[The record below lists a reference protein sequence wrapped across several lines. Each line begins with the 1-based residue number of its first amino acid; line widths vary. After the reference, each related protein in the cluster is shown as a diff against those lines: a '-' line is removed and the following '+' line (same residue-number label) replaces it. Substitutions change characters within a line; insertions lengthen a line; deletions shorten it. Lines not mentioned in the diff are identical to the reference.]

1 MADRIKDIVV
11 GVVLAL
17 LAYLKPIEGELS
29 SLMIVFTLNFIFGY
43 LSGMIA
49 KGENFELKKAVVCIG
64 HATVF
69 FVLCAA
75 VYAIG
80 RFKGQ
85 MEGSVQCVSFISY
98 LVLWFYGCNILKNL
112 KQIFKKGTPSL
123 VCSEFPLLSHAL
135 QIYRE
140 DSIFVR
146 LSKLH
151 RKGGKD
157 MMLAIIMVA
166 AIIVSIIVFGCII
179 QRNDYSEEEK

>member
-75 VYAIG
+75 VYAGTITLTG
-80 RFKGQ
+80 VTGF
-85 MEGSVQCVSFISY
+85 
-98 LVLWFYGCNILKNL
+98 ILK
-112 KQIFKKGTPSL
+112 KQ
-123 VCSEFPLLSHAL
+123 PL
-135 QIYRE
+135 
-140 DSIFVR
+140 D
-146 LSKLH
+146 
-151 RKGGKD
+151 RKADGGIK
-157 MMLAIIMVA
+157 
-166 AIIVSIIVFGCII
+166 
-179 QRNDYSEEEK
+179 

>member
-1 MADRIKDIVV
+1 MADKVKDIII
-11 GVVLAL
+11 GVVLAI
-17 LAYLKPIEGELS
+17 LAYLRPIEGELS
-29 SLMIVFTLNFIFGY
+29 SLMIVFVLNFIFGY

-85 MEGSVQCVSFISY
+85 MTGSVQCVSFISY

-112 KQIFKKGTPSL
+112 KLIFKKDTPPWY
-123 VCSEFPLLSHAL
+123 V
-135 QIYRE
+135 
-140 DSIFVR
+140 
-146 LSKLH
+146 
-151 RKGGKD
+151 
-157 MMLAIIMVA
+157 
-166 AIIVSIIVFGCII
+166 VSFLYYLMRFKFIEKIPYLTAYF
-179 QRNDYSEEEK
+179 NYAEKEEKV

>member
-1 MADRIKDIVV
+1 
-11 GVVLAL
+11 
-17 LAYLKPIEGELS
+17 
-29 SLMIVFTLNFIFGY
+29 
-43 LSGMIA
+43 MIA

-112 KQIFKKGTPSL
+112 KQIFRKGTPPWYVVSFIYYL
-123 VCSEFPLLSHAL
+123 MRFKFIEKIPYLS
-135 QIYRE
+135 
-140 DSIFVR
+140 
-146 LSKLH
+146 
-151 RKGGKD
+151 
-157 MMLAIIMVA
+157 
-166 AIIVSIIVFGCII
+166 
-179 QRNDYSEEEK
+179 DYLNYAEKEEKV

>member
-1 MADRIKDIVV
+1 MADKVKDIII
-11 GVVLAL
+11 GVVLAI

-29 SLMIVFTLNFIFGY
+29 SLMIVFVLNFIFGY

-85 MEGSVQCVSFISY
+85 MTGSVQCVSFISY
-98 LVLWFYGCNILKNL
+98 LILWFYGCNILKNL
-112 KQIFKKGTPSL
+112 KLIFKKGTPPWY
-123 VCSEFPLLSHAL
+123 V
-135 QIYRE
+135 
-140 DSIFVR
+140 
-146 LSKLH
+146 
-151 RKGGKD
+151 
-157 MMLAIIMVA
+157 
-166 AIIVSIIVFGCII
+166 VSFLYYLMRFKFIEKIPYLTAYF
-179 QRNDYSEEEK
+179 NYAEKEEKV

>member
-1 MADRIKDIVV
+1 MADKVKDIII
-11 GVVLAL
+11 GVVLAI

-75 VYAIG
+75 VYVIG

-112 KQIFKKGTPSL
+112 KLIFKKGTPPWY
-123 VCSEFPLLSHAL
+123 V
-135 QIYRE
+135 
-140 DSIFVR
+140 
-146 LSKLH
+146 
-151 RKGGKD
+151 
-157 MMLAIIMVA
+157 
-166 AIIVSIIVFGCII
+166 VSFLYYLMRFKFIEKIPYLTAYLNYAE
-179 QRNDYSEEEK
+179 REEKV

>member
-1 MADRIKDIVV
+1 MADKVKDIII
-11 GVVLAL
+11 GVVLAI

-29 SLMIVFTLNFIFGY
+29 SLMIVFVLNFIFGY

-49 KGENFELKKAVVCIG
+49 KSENFELKKAVVCIG

-85 MEGSVQCVSFISY
+85 MTGSVQCVSFISY

-112 KQIFKKGTPSL
+112 KLIFRKDTPPWY
-123 VCSEFPLLSHAL
+123 V
-135 QIYRE
+135 
-140 DSIFVR
+140 
-146 LSKLH
+146 
-151 RKGGKD
+151 
-157 MMLAIIMVA
+157 
-166 AIIVSIIVFGCII
+166 VSFLYYLMRFKFIEKIPYLTAYF
-179 QRNDYSEEEK
+179 NYAEKEEKV

>member
-69 FVLCAA
+69 
-75 VYAIG
+75 
-80 RFKGQ
+80 KGQ

-112 KQIFKKGTPSL
+112 KQIFKKGTPPWYVVSFL
-123 VCSEFPLLSHAL
+123 YYLMRFKFIEKIPYLS
-135 QIYRE
+135 
-140 DSIFVR
+140 
-146 LSKLH
+146 
-151 RKGGKD
+151 
-157 MMLAIIMVA
+157 
-166 AIIVSIIVFGCII
+166 
-179 QRNDYSEEEK
+179 DYLNYTEKEEKI

>member
-1 MADRIKDIVV
+1 MADRIKDIIV
-11 GVVLAL
+11 GVVLAI

-29 SLMIVFTLNFIFGY
+29 SLMIVFALNFVFGY

-75 VYAIG
+75 IYVIG
-80 RFKGQ
+80 RLKGQ

-112 KQIFKKGTPSL
+112 KQIFKKGTPPWYVVSFL
-123 VCSEFPLLSHAL
+123 YYLMRFKFIEKIPYLS
-135 QIYRE
+135 
-140 DSIFVR
+140 
-146 LSKLH
+146 
-151 RKGGKD
+151 
-157 MMLAIIMVA
+157 
-166 AIIVSIIVFGCII
+166 
-179 QRNDYSEEEK
+179 DYLNYEEKEERV

>member
-1 MADRIKDIVV
+1 MTDKVKDIII
-11 GVVLAL
+11 GVVLAI

-29 SLMIVFTLNFIFGY
+29 SLMIVFVLNFIFGY

-49 KGENFELKKAVVCIG
+49 KCENFELKKAVVCIG

-85 MEGSVQCVSFISY
+85 MTGSVQCVSFISY

-112 KQIFKKGTPSL
+112 KLIFKRGTPPWY
-123 VCSEFPLLSHAL
+123 V
-135 QIYRE
+135 
-140 DSIFVR
+140 
-146 LSKLH
+146 
-151 RKGGKD
+151 
-157 MMLAIIMVA
+157 
-166 AIIVSIIVFGCII
+166 VSFLYYLMRFKFIEKIPYLTAYF
-179 QRNDYSEEEK
+179 NYAEKEEKV

>member
-1 MADRIKDIVV
+1 MADKVKDIIIS
-11 GVVLAL
+11 VVLAI

-29 SLMIVFTLNFIFGY
+29 SLMIVFVLNFIFGY

-85 MEGSVQCVSFISY
+85 MTGSVQCVSFISY

-112 KQIFKKGTPSL
+112 KLIFRKDTPPWY
-123 VCSEFPLLSHAL
+123 V
-135 QIYRE
+135 
-140 DSIFVR
+140 
-146 LSKLH
+146 
-151 RKGGKD
+151 
-157 MMLAIIMVA
+157 
-166 AIIVSIIVFGCII
+166 VSFLYYLMRFKFIEKIPYLTAYF
-179 QRNDYSEEEK
+179 NYAEKEEKV

>member
-1 MADRIKDIVV
+1 MTDKVKDIII
-11 GVVLAL
+11 GVVIAI

-29 SLMIVFTLNFIFGY
+29 SLMIVFVLNFIFGY

-80 RFKGQ
+80 RLKGQ
-85 MEGSVQCVSFISY
+85 MTGSVQCVSFISY

-112 KQIFKKGTPSL
+112 KLIFKKGTPPWY
-123 VCSEFPLLSHAL
+123 V
-135 QIYRE
+135 
-140 DSIFVR
+140 
-146 LSKLH
+146 
-151 RKGGKD
+151 
-157 MMLAIIMVA
+157 
-166 AIIVSIIVFGCII
+166 VSFLYYLMRFKFIEKIPYLTAYF
-179 QRNDYSEEEK
+179 NYAEKEEKV

>member
-1 MADRIKDIVV
+1 
-11 GVVLAL
+11 
-17 LAYLKPIEGELS
+17 
-29 SLMIVFTLNFIFGY
+29 
-43 LSGMIA
+43 MIA

-112 KQIFKKGTPSL
+112 KLIFKKGTPPWYVVSFL
-123 VCSEFPLLSHAL
+123 YYLMRFKFIEKIPYLTAYFNYA
-135 QIYRE
+135 E
-140 DSIFVR
+140 
-146 LSKLH
+146 KE
-151 RKGGKD
+151 GK
-157 MMLAIIMVA
+157 V
-166 AIIVSIIVFGCII
+166 
-179 QRNDYSEEEK
+179 

>member
-1 MADRIKDIVV
+1 
-11 GVVLAL
+11 
-17 LAYLKPIEGELS
+17 
-29 SLMIVFTLNFIFGY
+29 
-43 LSGMIA
+43 MIA

-112 KQIFKKGTPSL
+112 KLIFRKGTPPWYVVSFL
-123 VCSEFPLLSHAL
+123 YYLMRFKFIEKIPYLS
-135 QIYRE
+135 
-140 DSIFVR
+140 
-146 LSKLH
+146 
-151 RKGGKD
+151 
-157 MMLAIIMVA
+157 
-166 AIIVSIIVFGCII
+166 
-179 QRNDYSEEEK
+179 DYLNYEEKDGKV

>member
-98 LVLWFYGCNILKNL
+98 LVLWFYGCNIL
-112 KQIFKKGTPSL
+112 
-123 VCSEFPLLSHAL
+123 
-135 QIYRE
+135 
-140 DSIFVR
+140 
-146 LSKLH
+146 
-151 RKGGKD
+151 
-157 MMLAIIMVA
+157 
-166 AIIVSIIVFGCII
+166 
-179 QRNDYSEEEK
+179 EEERLAAEFDLTTLCYAEHIAIYSVCLELKDLADLTDGYHKTIPDYFYKKRVF

>member
-29 SLMIVFTLNFIFGY
+29 SLMIVFALNFIFGY

-98 LVLWFYGCNILKNL
+98 LVFWFYGCNILKNL
-112 KQIFKKGTPSL
+112 KLIFRKGTPPWYVVSFL
-123 VCSEFPLLSHAL
+123 YYLMRFKFIEKIPYLS
-135 QIYRE
+135 
-140 DSIFVR
+140 
-146 LSKLH
+146 
-151 RKGGKD
+151 
-157 MMLAIIMVA
+157 
-166 AIIVSIIVFGCII
+166 
-179 QRNDYSEEEK
+179 DYLNYAEKEEKI